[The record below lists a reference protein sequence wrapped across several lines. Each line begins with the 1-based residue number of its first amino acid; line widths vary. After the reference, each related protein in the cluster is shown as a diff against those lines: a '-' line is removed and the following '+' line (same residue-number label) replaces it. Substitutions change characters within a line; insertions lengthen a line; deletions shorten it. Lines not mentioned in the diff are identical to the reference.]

1 MVNSRY
7 ERRLVSG
14 GIKLIAG
21 IDESGR
27 GPLAGPV
34 VAACVI
40 LPQSAYDG
48 AKDPGIDD
56 CKKLSP
62 KKREFCFKWLID
74 SGALIKTAA
83 VEEKLIDSI
92 NIYQATIRAMEKAV
106 KGMELIPE
114 HLLIDGP
121 LKLNLSQNYT
131 NIIGG
136 DGKSVSIAA
145 ASIVAKVTRDRI
157 MLSLHEK
164 WPEYG
169 FDRHKGYP
177 TREHIN
183 ALKKYGPSPVHRRSF
198 APVKRVV
205 ECDL

>member
-1 MVNSRY
+1 MVS
-7 ERRLVSG
+7 S
-14 GIKLIAG
+14 GIKVIAG
-21 IDESGR
+21 VDESGR

-40 LPQSAYDG
+40 LPESAYDG
-48 AKDPGIDD
+48 VKNSGIDD
-56 CKKLSP
+56 SKKLP
-62 KKREFCFKWLID
+62 LKKRESCFNWLIN

-83 VEEKLIDSI
+83 VGEKLIDSI

-106 KGMELIPE
+106 KGMKLIPE

-121 LKLNLSQNYT
+121 VKLNLSQRYT

-145 ASIVAKVTRDRI
+145 ASIMAKVTRDRI
-157 MLSLHEK
+157 MFSLHKK

-177 TREHIN
+177 TKEHIK
-183 ALKKYGPSPVHRRSF
+183 ALEKYGPSPIHRQSF
-198 APVKRVV
+198 APVRRV
-205 ECDL
+205 LNK

>member
-1 MVNSRY
+1 MVNSQY

-21 IDESGR
+21 VDESGR

-40 LPQSAYDG
+40 LPESAYDG
-48 AKDPGIDD
+48 VKDSGIDD
-56 CKKLSP
+56 SKKLSP
-62 KKREFCFKWLID
+62 KKRESCFNWLID

-83 VEEKLIDSI
+83 AGEKLIDSI

-121 LKLNLSQNYT
+121 LKLNLSQSYT

-157 MLSLHEK
+157 MLSLHKK

-169 FDRHKGYP
+169 FDQHKGYP
-177 TREHIN
+177 TREHIKS
-183 ALKKYGPSPVHRRSF
+183 LKKYGPCPIHRRSF
-198 APVKRVV
+198 GPVK
-205 ECDL
+205 

>member
-1 MVNSRY
+1 LVNSQY
-7 ERRLVSG
+7 ERKLVSG

-40 LPQSAYDG
+40 LPESAYDG
-48 AKDPGIDD
+48 AKDSGIDD

-62 KKREFCFKWLID
+62 KKRESCFKWLIN
-74 SGALIKTAA
+74 SGAFIKTAT

-106 KGMELIPE
+106 KGMALIPG

-121 LKLNLSQNYT
+121 LKLNLSQSYT

-157 MLSLHEK
+157 MLSLHKK

-183 ALKKYGPSPVHRRSF
+183 ALKKYGPSPIHRRSF
-198 APVKRVV
+198 DPVKRV
-205 ECDL
+205 LNK